1 MKPNLLL
8 LHGALGTKDQ
18 FAELKHKL
26 IPQFDVYDFNFSGHG
41 YSQMAAEFSMKLFM
55 EDTLFFMDEYNL
67 DKVNIF
73 GYSMG
78 GYVALKLAKE
88 HPNCV
93 NKIMTLGTK
102 FNWNKES
109 AEKEIKMLIPEIIEE
124 KIPKFAEDLR
134 QRHLPNDWKSIMR
147 KTAAMM
153 TSLGNGTAMKPSDF
167 AAIAQQSLIC
177 IGAEDKMVTIEESQA
192 VADLLQN
199 ADLMVIPGFKHP
211 FEMNDVEILSSLILN
226 YFNGR

>member
-1 MKPNLLL
+1 MKLKLLL
-8 LHGALGTKDQ
+8 LHGALGNKDQ
-18 FAELKHKL
+18 FASLKEKL
-26 IPQFDVYDFNFSGHG
+26 ISQFDIYDFNFSGHG
-41 YSQMAAEFSMKLFM
+41 SNTNDVEFSIELFM
-55 EDTLFFMDEYNL
+55 EDTLFFLDAYNL
-67 DKVNIF
+67 DNVNIF

-88 HPNCV
+88 HPEFV

-102 FNWNKES
+102 FHWNKES
-109 AEKEIKMLIPEIIEE
+109 AEKEVKMLNPEIIEE

-134 QRHLPNDWKSIMR
+134 QNHFPNDWKSIMR

-167 AAIAQQSLIC
+167 AAIAQPVLIC
-177 IGAEDKMVTIEESQA
+177 VGAEDKMVTIGESQA
-192 VADLLQN
+192 IADLLQD

-211 FEMNDVEILSSLILN
+211 IELNDVEILSTLIQN
-226 YFNGR
+226 YFKGR

>member
-1 MKPNLLL
+1 MKPKLLL

-18 FAELKHKL
+18 FTELKQKL

-41 YSQMAAEFSMKLFM
+41 SNTSETEFSIEKFM

-102 FNWNKES
+102 FHWNKES
-109 AEKEIKMLIPEIIEE
+109 AEKEVRMLIPEIIEE
-124 KIPKFAEDLR
+124 KIPKFAATLR
-134 QRHLPNDWKSIMR
+134 QRHEPNDWKSIVR

-153 TSLGNGTAMKPSDF
+153 ASLGNGKAMKPSDF
-167 AAIAQQSLIC
+167 AAIAHQALIC
-177 IGAEDKMVTIEESQA
+177 VGAEDNMVTQGESQA
-192 VADLLQN
+192 VSDLLQN
-199 ADLMVIPGFKHP
+199 ADLMIIPGFKHP
-211 FEMNDVEILSSLILN
+211 FEMNDPDILSDLIQN
-226 YFNGR
+226 YFIVR

>member
-1 MKPNLLL
+1 MKPKLLL

-18 FAELKHKL
+18 FTELKQKL
-26 IPQFDVYDFNFSGHG
+26 IASFDVYDFNFSGHG
-41 YSQMAAEFSMKLFM
+41 SNTVETDFSIEKFM
-55 EDTLFFMDEYNL
+55 EDSLFFLDEYNL

-88 HPNCV
+88 HPHCV

-102 FNWNKES
+102 FHWNKES

-124 KIPKFAEDLR
+124 KIPKFSEDLR
-134 QRHLPNDWKSIMR
+134 QRHQPNDWKSIMR

-153 TSLGNGTAMKPSDF
+153 TSLGNGKAMKPSDF
-167 AAIAQQSLIC
+167 AGIEQQVLIC
-177 IGAEDKMVTIEESQA
+177 VGAEDKMVTIGESQA
-192 VADLLQN
+192 VSDLLQN
-199 ADLMVIPGFKHP
+199 ADLMIIPGFKHP
-211 FEMNDVEILSSLILN
+211 IEMNDVEILSSLIET

>member
-1 MKPNLLL
+1 MKPKLLL
-8 LHGALGTKDQ
+8 LHGALGSKDL
-18 FAELKHKL
+18 FADVKHML

-41 YSQMAAEFSMKLFM
+41 SNTTETDFSIEKFM
-55 EDTLFFMDEYNL
+55 EDTLFFMDQHDLYTA
-67 DKVNIF
+67 DIF

-88 HPNCV
+88 HPGCV

-102 FNWNKES
+102 FHWNKES
-109 AEKEIKMLIPEIIEE
+109 AEKEVKMLIPEIIEE
-124 KIPKFAEDLR
+124 KIPKFAENLR
-134 QRHLPNDWKSIMR
+134 QRHHPNDWKSILR

-153 TSLGNGTAMKPSDF
+153 NSLGNGKAMKPSDF
-167 AAIAQQSLIC
+167 ASIAQQVLIC
-177 IGAEDKMVTIEESQA
+177 VGAEDNMVTIGESLA
-192 VADLLQN
+192 ISDLLQN

-211 FEMNDVEILSSLILN
+211 IEMNDQKILSALILN